1 MTPLILSIDTTH
13 AEGSLAL
20 ARGGDLLEEAALESP
35 SGFAHVIYAHLE
47 ALLAR
52 HAVAVDDIDCFAAS
66 SGPGAFTG
74 VRVCLAC
81 IKGLAEACGKPAVA
95 VSNLAAIASFGSAPL
110 RAAIFDARRGEVYAA
125 VYDDAGR
132 VVMPETVAAPA
143 RWLDT
148 LPEGVEL
155 VSPDFAPVAASLPH
169 RARAMPIA
177 SKLPVPWPPPLPAS
191 PGSVGRRAKPPI
203 PPPWTPTTSAV
214 PTPNCCGKAEPTP
227 PCRSTDRIEAGSITR
242 RSQHGAAPHVG

>member
-1 MTPLILSIDTTH
+1 VTPLILSIDITH

-20 ARGGDLLEEAALESP
+20 ARGGDLIEEAALESP
-35 SGFAHVIYAHLE
+35 SGFAQVIYAHLA

-52 HAVAVDDIDCFAAS
+52 HAVAVDDVDCFAAA

-74 VRVCLAC
+74 VRVCLAS

-110 RAAIFDARRGEVYAA
+110 RAPIFDARRGEIYAA

-143 RWLDT
+143 RWLDA
-148 LPEGVEL
+148 LPDGVEL
-155 VSPDFAPVAASLPH
+155 VSPDFAPVAAAIAAS
-169 RARAMPIA
+169 RARANLLVEAPQAMAAAIA
-177 SKLPVPWPPPLPAS
+177 RIAWQRWQAGETSDPAALDANY
-191 PGSVGRRAKPPI
+191 V
-203 PPPWTPTTSAV
+203 
-214 PTPNCCGKAEPTP
+214 
-227 PCRSTDRIEAGSITR
+227 R
-242 RSQHGAAPHVG
+242 RSDAELLWKG

>member
-13 AEGSLAL
+13 AQGSLAL
-20 ARGGDLLEEAALESP
+20 ARGGDLIEEATIESP

-52 HAVAVDDIDCFAAS
+52 HAVAVDDVDCFAAA

-81 IKGLAEACGKPAVA
+81 IKGLAEACRKPAVA

-110 RAAIFDARRGEVYAA
+110 RAALFDARRGEVYAA

-132 VVMPETVAAPA
+132 VVTPETVVAPA
-143 RWLDT
+143 RWLDA
-148 LPEGVEL
+148 LPDRVEL
-155 VSPDFAPVAASLPH
+155 VSPDFAPIAAAIAAS
-169 RARAMPIA
+169 RARDAHRVEAPRAMAAAIA
-177 SKLPVPWPPPLPAS
+177 RIAWQRWQAGETSDPAALDANY
-191 PGSVGRRAKPPI
+191 V
-203 PPPWTPTTSAV
+203 
-214 PTPNCCGKAEPTP
+214 
-227 PCRSTDRIEAGSITR
+227 R
-242 RSQHGAAPHVG
+242 RSDAELLWKG

>member
-155 VSPDFAPVAASLPH
+155 VSPDFAPVAASIAAS
-169 RARAMPIA
+169 RARDAHRVEAPRALAAAIA
-177 SKLPVPWPPPLPAS
+177 RIAWQRWQAGETSDPAALDANY
-191 PGSVGRRAKPPI
+191 V
-203 PPPWTPTTSAV
+203 
-214 PTPNCCGKAEPTP
+214 
-227 PCRSTDRIEAGSITR
+227 R
-242 RSQHGAAPHVG
+242 RSDAELLWKG